1 MSKPTLRQSAA
12 RTGRSLLKLLL
23 TPVGRR
29 IPVGKNGAP
38 HGIALLTVM
47 LGLSLMSVVVT
58 DLGYNEMIRYK
69 LAIHDRDAMKA
80 DALTKSGLNLGR
92 LVLSAQAAI
101 QPLVSQLADS
111 GIPLPAY
118 TFWELIPLQSDL
130 MRGLTNGEL
139 QGLVGLDV
147 SQALA
152 DREEARREKMADAA
166 DEFDADKEGAGNGPF
181 IPPAGG
187 FGAFKGD
194 FGVEIVDEER
204 KAASLR
210 GWSKEVNPQARFA
223 YAQRLY
229 NVIQPER
236 YDFLFEDRDI
246 YGERTDRYELVAH
259 VYDWIDNNEDATD
272 ATGDAA
278 TWGRVA
284 GGAED
289 GAYSSY
295 KHPPKNAYFD
305 SPREL
310 MMVRGMSDAHWA
322 AFGDNISI
330 YAGSKINILS
340 ATDASVETLV
350 RMCAS
355 NPQDP
360 LLFDPQWTRA
370 IVAAWGSCK
379 QLGLLGGGCQVSTK
393 GFVAFLQAGFQEIP
407 GIAIDETRCLDSM
420 TTESQNFTVRSSATV
435 GAVTRTATAVLR
447 VTGPTGEERY
457 FYSID

>member
-1 MSKPTLRQSAA
+1 MSTSKPLSRFARARQ
-12 RTGRSLLKLLL
+12 LLL

-38 HGIALLTVM
+38 HGVALLTVM
-47 LGLSLMSVVVT
+47 LGLALMSLIVT
-58 DLGYNEMIRYK
+58 DLGYNEMVRYK
-69 LAIHDRDAMKA
+69 LAIHERDAMKA
-80 DALTKSGLNLGR
+80 EALTKSGLNLSR

-101 QPLVSQLADS
+101 QPMVSSLAEA
-111 GIPLPAY
+111 GLPLPAY
-118 TFWELIPLQSDL
+118 TFWELVPLQSDL

-139 QGLVGLDV
+139 QGMVGLDV

-152 DREEARREKMADAA
+152 DREEARAEKLADLN

-187 FGAFKGD
+187 FGAFDGD

-204 KAASLR
+204 RAASLR

-246 YGERTDRYELVAH
+246 FGERTDRYEFVAH

-272 ATGDAA
+272 PTGDPNQ
-278 TWGRVA
+278 WGRVG

-289 GAYSSY
+289 AAYTSY
-295 KHPPKNAYFD
+295 KREPKNAYFD

-322 AFGDNISI
+322 AFGESISI

-340 ATDASVETLV
+340 ATDQSIETLV
-350 RMCAS
+350 RICAA

-360 LLFDPQWTRA
+360 LLFDPYWTTQ
-370 IVAAWGSCK
+370 IVQSWTACK
-379 QLGLLGGGCQVSTK
+379 QLGLMGGGCQVSPK
-393 GFVAFLQAGFQEIP
+393 GFASFLQAGFQQVS
-407 GIAIDETRCLDSM
+407 GIAIDQQRCLDMMS
-420 TTESQNFTVRSSATV
+420 TESQNFTVRSSATV
-435 GAVTRTATAVLR
+435 GNVTRTATAVLR

-457 FYSID
+457 FYTIQ